1 MNVSAIMTR
10 DVQACGPG
18 DALAVAARIMRE
30 RRCGFVPVVDAR
42 RRVIGVVT
50 DRDVCLA
57 LLRADAALTE
67 VRVDSAMTAEVHTVR
82 PESTVEDAERTMR
95 AWRVRRVPVVD
106 ARGRL
111 EGVLSID
118 DLARRAV
125 EARGAAR
132 GRVTERDVA
141 RTLSRIV
148 GPTRVIDV
156 PAEAA
161 RVRPRR

>member
-1 MNVSAIMTR
+1 
-10 DVQACGPG
+10 
-18 DALAVAARIMRE
+18 
-30 RRCGFVPVVDAR
+30 
-42 RRVIGVVT
+42 
-50 DRDVCLA
+50 
-57 LLRADAALTE
+57 
-67 VRVDSAMTAEVHTVR
+67 
-82 PESTVEDAERTMR
+82 
-95 AWRVRRVPVVD
+95 VVD